1 MKIVVNRIELSDK
14 STIGTLTID
23 GKFFCYTLEDKVRSV
38 KIAKVTA
45 IPTGTYKV
53 SQTVSNRFKIL
64 MPLLHDV
71 PNFSGVRIHAGNKS
85 EDTEGCIL
93 CGYTKAADFIGD
105 SRKAFK
111 DFMAKIKGIENITI
125 EIK

>member
-1 MKIVVNRIELSDK
+1 MKIVVERIEFTEK
-14 STIGTLTID
+14 STIGKLTID
-23 GKFFCYTLEDKVRSV
+23 GKFFCYTLEDKVRAI
-38 KIAKVTA
+38 KIPKVTA

-64 MPLLHDV
+64 MPLLNDV
-71 PNFSGVRIHAGNKS
+71 PNFEGVRMHPGNKN

-93 CGYTKAADFIGD
+93 VGYTKAADFIGD

-111 DFMAKIKGIENITI
+111 DLMARIKGIENITI